1 MPDAHLF
8 LKDLAVVLGVAAVTT
23 VLFQWLRLPVV
34 LGYLL
39 AGLVVGPHVPIPL
52 VAGVETV
59 RTLAEL
65 GVILLMFSLGLE
77 FSLRKLGRLGPRVAL
92 VAVLE
97 VALVL
102 TLGYLA
108 GQLLGWSPL
117 TSAFAGAVVAISS
130 TMIVARVLA
139 EERAEAPLRDLVFGV
154 LVVEDL
160 VAILLIAALTALTF
174 EGHLSA
180 VGVLSTGGRL
190 LAFLAGSFAVGLLI
204 VPPAMRSIAR
214 LRSPETTLVASIG
227 LCFGAALV
235 ALWAGYSVA
244 LGAFLAGSLVAE
256 SGAARQVATLVRPVR
271 DMFAAIF
278 FVAIGMLLD
287 PAVIYRE
294 WAVVAVLTA
303 VVLCGKT
310 LGVTVGAFLTGHG
323 TRLSL
328 RAGLSL
334 AQVGEFS
341 FIIAGLGVGLG
352 GPAASLPHVAVA
364 VCAVTAFLAPLLVRT
379 SESLALYLDRRLPRP
394 LQTFV
399 TLYGSWVELLR
410 GRADRTTPWAP
421 VRAAAGFVLLD
432 AVLLAGLIIGVSVNW
447 SALLELIGQ
456 FSRVTPS
463 GARWLVIGAAAACA
477 APFALGLARSSRRLG
492 HALAEVALPGRGAG
506 RVDPADA
513 PRRAFVVTL
522 QIAVVMIVGLPLIA
536 VTQPFLPPFQGA
548 ALAVTALVLLSVAFW
563 RTATNLQG
571 HMRAGAEIVAEALGS
586 RKRGGE
592 SETLEEVQRMLP
604 GLGTLVPVR
613 VGHASAAAGRSLAE
627 LNLRGRTGATAVA
640 LRRGGGGSADEP
652 IVFPTARVVLH
663 EGDLLALSGS
673 QESIAEAVRLL
684 ESGGTAEWRAVS
696 SSDVSSA
703 PPHAKG
709 TSSPPSDRGATAPPA
724 ASA

>member
-1 MPDAHLF
+1 MQDAHLF

-23 VLFQWLRLPVV
+23 VVFQRLRLPVV

-39 AGLVVGPHVPIPL
+39 AGLVVGPHVPFTL
-52 VAGVETV
+52 VAEVTTV

-65 GVILLMFSLGLE
+65 GVVLLMFSLGLE
-77 FSLRKLGRLGPRVAL
+77 FSLRKLVRLGPRVAL

-97 VALVL
+97 VGLVL
-102 TLGYLA
+102 TLGYIA

-130 TMIVARVLA
+130 TMVVARVLA

-160 VAILLIAALTALTF
+160 VAILLIAALTALTY
-174 EGHLSA
+174 EGTLSA
-180 VGVLSTGGRL
+180 ARVLSTGGRL
-190 LAFLAGSFAVGLLI
+190 LAFLAGSFAMGLLV
-204 VPPAMRSIAR
+204 VPPSMRAIAR

-227 LCFGAALV
+227 FCFTGALV

-256 SGAARQVATLVRPVR
+256 SGAARQVAQLVRPVR

-278 FVAIGMLLD
+278 FVAVGMLLD
-287 PAVIYRE
+287 PLIVRE
-294 WAVVAVLTA
+294 EWGVVLVLVA
-303 VVLCGKT
+303 VVLVGKT
-310 LGVTVGAFLTGHG
+310 VGVSIGAFLTGHG
-323 TRLSL
+323 TKLSL
-328 RAGLSL
+328 RAGFSL

-341 FIIAGLGVGLG
+341 FIIAGLGVALG

-364 VCAVTAFLAPLLVRT
+364 ICAITAFLAPLLGRI
-379 SESLALYLDRRLPRP
+379 SEPLALYVDRRLPRP

-410 GRADRTTPWAP
+410 ERNERITPWAA
-421 VRAAAGFVLLD
+421 VRAAGRFVLLD
-432 AVLLAGLIIGVSVNW
+432 AVLLAGLIIGVSINRRD
-447 SALLELIGQ
+447 LLGLVER
-456 FSRVTPS
+456 FTP
-463 GARWLVIGAAAACA
+463 GAAPGGPWLLLLLAAGCA
-477 APFALGLARSSRRLG
+477 APFALGLVRSSRRLG

-506 RVDPADA
+506 KMDPADA

-522 QIAVVMIVGLPLIA
+522 QIAVVMMVGIPLIA
-536 VTQPFLPPFQGA
+536 ITQPFLPPFQGA
-548 ALAVTALVLLSVAFW
+548 ALALTALVLLGLTFW

-586 RKRGGE
+586 RRAGAE
-592 SETLEEVQRMLP
+592 SETLEQVQRMLP

-613 VGHASAAAGRSLAE
+613 VGPASAAAGRSLAE

-640 LRRGGGGSADEP
+640 LRRGGVDEQ
-652 IVFPTARVVLH
+652 IVFPTAKVVLQ

-673 QESIAEAVRLL
+673 HDSIAEAVRLL
-684 ESGGTAEWRAVS
+684 EAGGTAEWRALTYAGGVPPRARDTGS
-696 SSDVSSA
+696 PHSDA
-703 PPHAKG
+703 
-709 TSSPPSDRGATAPPA
+709 DATAPPA
-724 ASA
+724 AST

>member
-8 LKDLAVVLGVAAVTT
+8 LKDLAVVLGVAAITT
-23 VLFQWLRLPVV
+23 VVFQRLRLPVV

-52 VAGVETV
+52 VAEAATV

-77 FSLRKLGRLGPRVAL
+77 FSLRKLVRLGPRVGL
-92 VAVLE
+92 VAVVE
-97 VALVL
+97 VGLML
-102 TLGYLA
+102 TLGYLG

-117 TSAFAGAVVAISS
+117 ASAFAGAVVAISS
-130 TMIVARVLA
+130 TMVVVRVLA
-139 EERAEAPLRDLVFGV
+139 EERAEPPLRNLVFGV

-160 VAILLIAALTALTF
+160 VAVVLIAALTALTF

-180 VGVLSTGGRL
+180 ARVLSTGGRL
-190 LAFLAGSFAVGLLI
+190 LAFLAGSFAVGLLV

-227 LCFGAALV
+227 FCFTAALV
-235 ALWAGYSVA
+235 ARWAGYSVA

-256 SGAARQVATLVRPVR
+256 SGAARQVANLVRPVR

-278 FVAIGMLLD
+278 FVAVGTLLD
-287 PAVIYRE
+287 PAVVRRE
-294 WAVVAVLTA
+294 WVVV
-303 VVLCGKT
+303 VVLAAIVLLGKT
-310 LGVTVGAFLTGHG
+310 LGVTVGAFLTGHP
-323 TRLSL
+323 TRHSL

-352 GPAASLPHVAVA
+352 GPLGSLSDVAVA
-364 VCAVTAFLAPLLVRT
+364 VCAITVFVAPLLVRV
-379 SESLALYLDRRLPRP
+379 SEPLALFVDRRLPRP

-410 GRADRTTPWAP
+410 GRGDRTTPWAP
-421 VRAAAGFVLLD
+421 VRAAARFVLLD
-432 AVLLAGLIIGVSVNW
+432 AVLLAGLVIGVSINW
-447 SALLELIGQ
+447 RHLLDLTGW
-456 FSRVTPS
+456 F
-463 GARWLVIGAAAACA
+463 GAGAPVDGRWLVLGGAALCA
-477 APFALGLARSSRRLG
+477 VPFALGLVRSSRRLG
-492 HALAEVALPGRGAG
+492 HALAEIALPGRGAG
-506 RVDPADA
+506 KMDPADA
-513 PRRAFVVTL
+513 PRRALVVTL
-522 QIAVVMIVGLPLIA
+522 QIAVVMMVGLPLIA

-548 ALAVTALVLLSVAFW
+548 ALAVTALLLLGFTFW

-586 RKRGGE
+586 KKRGGE
-592 SETLEEVQRMLP
+592 TETLEEVQRMLP

-613 VGHASAAAGRSLAE
+613 VGPASAAAGMSLAE

-640 LRRGGGGSADEP
+640 LRRGGGDEQ
-652 IVFPTARVVLH
+652 IVFPTARDVLH

-673 QESIAEAVRLL
+673 HESVAEAVRLL
-684 ESGGTAEWRAVS
+684 ESGGTAEWRVQ
-696 SSDVSSA
+696 DVIGVQPRA
-703 PPHAKG
+703 RD
-709 TSSPPSDRGATAPPA
+709 TSSPRTDTDASAPPA
-724 ASA
+724 A